1 MRNDPMF
8 INRKVPAVACML
20 ASLLPANLRAA
31 TRGSDELFWCP
42 TFDQALEMS
51 AHTGKPIFL
60 MFYTNVGEGC
70 PTFSGK
76 GMVL

>member
-1 MRNDPMF
+1 MF
-8 INRKVPAVACML
+8 VHRRAFAVAL
-20 ASLLPANLRAA
+20 ASLLLVSLFSANLPAA
-31 TRGSDELFWCP
+31 TQGADELFWCP

-60 MFYTNVGEGC
+60 MFYTNVSEGC

-76 GMVL
+76 GVVL

>member
-1 MRNDPMF
+1 MS
-8 INRKVPAVACML
+8 IHRKALLVAW
-20 ASLLPANLRAA
+20 LLIFFLPGMLRAA

-51 AHTGKPIFL
+51 THTGKPMFL

-70 PTFSGK
+70 ETFSGK
-76 GMVL
+76 GVVL

>member
-1 MRNDPMF
+1 MRIPRP
-8 INRKVPAVACML
+8 ILAIAALAVA
-20 ASLLPANLRAA
+20 LLPANLPAA
-31 TRGSDELFWCP
+31 TRGADELFWCP

-60 MFYTNVGEGC
+60 MFYTNVVGGC

-76 GMVL
+76 GVAL

>member
-1 MRNDPMF
+1 MF
-8 INRKVPAVACML
+8 IHRTALFVAWL
-20 ASLLPANLRAA
+20 LVVFLPATLRAA

-60 MFYTNVGEGC
+60 MFYTNVGQGC
-70 PTFSGK
+70 ETFSGK
-76 GMVL
+76 GIVL

>member
-1 MRNDPMF
+1 MF
-8 INRKVPAVACML
+8 INPKLLAVAWL
-20 ASLLPANLRAA
+20 LVSLLPLNLHAA

-60 MFYTNVGEGC
+60 MFYTNVAGGC
-70 PTFSGK
+70 ETFSGE
-76 GMVL
+76 GVVL

>member
-1 MRNDPMF
+1 MF
-8 INRKVPAVACML
+8 IHRKALVAAWLL
-20 ASLLPANLRAA
+20 AFFLPAILRAA

-60 MFYTNVGEGC
+60 MFFTNVAGGC
-70 PTFSGK
+70 ETFSGE
-76 GMVL
+76 GVVL